1 MLRAFV
7 EPFRY
12 WSRTWADALDG
23 MSFLASGRALT
34 VFRPA
39 WVAFEVALLIVGLLF
54 WTTLSMG
61 VSAFSPETWG
71 EWACILPAKL
81 WAAVQII
88 ASLTII
94 YGLLEPPKWRMITAG
109 AILHAVQYQAL
120 ALSAVLSGGQ
130 VVIGVYPSFLFVPAH
145 ILLAVEA
152 WRHGRRH

>member
-7 EPFRY
+7 DPFRY
-12 WSRTWADALDG
+12 WSRTWRDALDG
-23 MSFLASGRALT
+23 VSFLASGKALT
-34 VFRPA
+34 VLRPA
-39 WVAFEVALLIVGLLF
+39 WVAFEAALLIVGLLF
-54 WTTLSMG
+54 WATLSMG

-94 YGLLEPPKWRMITAG
+94 YGLLEPPKWRLITAG
-109 AILHAVQYQAL
+109 AIIHAVQYQAL

-152 WRHGRRH
+152 WRHGRRK